1 MIFTK
6 EKKHVFFLLLSIGF
20 VLTFYFSLSK
30 KVSANCGCS
39 SGYYCPTTRTVQYKD
54 GCTSSCG
61 QNYSTG
67 TQRCCDGVNCVTT
80 TGFAAKSC
88 VKTGWGCYEEAASS
102 RIGEA
107 CCEKSACTPYSG
119 CYCGSLATSNQGYG
133 SKTVYCSDG
142 CGGTTSSTC
151 YCYACSIP
159 SCPSGTST
167 SGDYGF
173 KTTVSCTNSCGNSR
187 ANSCYCTS
195 ACTLPSCDSGTST
208 TGTGSLK
215 NTKTCTNNCN
225 QTRSQNCYYVCTP
238 ATCSGYEDPNNLTW
252 QDTNPGG
259 YREQELTI
267 PISNPPSGCPT
278 TTTKTCYTPNQQPI
292 LNSIAITP
300 IDPLQSLLPSS
311 TRNNLF
317 TEFTNTVLAADSKL
331 EVLGYT
337 SNDHSGTELNN
348 LVQLTAIYSDP
359 DGATDIQA
367 AYVWWSPESNKDN
380 FETPIKIDTTKTPKT
395 DYKDNWG
402 FMVTKNNSVYVPYI
416 TSTEKLWIPI
426 QPVGGIYKIPSTI
439 SGQNMVELSNISF
452 TANGSQVQLQGLLK
466 FLENDKVKT
475 EQYNLWGMANDTYG
489 FTAYQTGGNIKD
501 NDIWQDSGTNW
512 TIDMVQPAQPVITTS
527 TGENQ
532 IINLS
537 FTVTD
542 NEPDTTVTDD
552 LLSYVRV
559 DACYSGDGTPQPL
572 SVSGGNTNYI
582 LESCDS
588 VGSFSSID
596 INDDPDLI
604 HSTTPIPILNTSTFS
619 TTNPLEVNIG
629 SNNAGSIT
637 FYVTAMDKSGNYNQ
651 SHTTYKLNDW
661 VVVENGL
668 VFGATGVSSP
678 TRLLETDSWSGTT
691 SNIIENGFLI
701 EDNLDLT
708 NQVLL
713 GGKSSTLGFLQELVR
728 SSENLSFKVSN
739 FPGVPITSIYSELM
753 DIYNAKKTDSPE
765 LFDEQH
771 YTAFGDVLSES
782 CDTSK
787 YCVISSDTDIVIPE
801 DFTCNGHGLITSGG
815 NITITPDFINNTNS
829 DACILLANGNI
840 TIKPGSTDTE
850 NVHYDLLQAFLIA
863 GNNIIIEEDPSED
876 GLIVE
881 GGLIAFGNESS
892 NLSNILN
899 SRTIS
904 WGYRN
909 SYPVIAVNNNA
920 KYGLLSRDI
929 FGSQVEIFR
938 LEIGFKPY

>member
-1 MIFTK
+1 MFCIISVTYIF
-6 EKKHVFFLLLSIGF
+6 
-20 VLTFYFSLSK
+20 FSLARPT
-30 KVSANCGCS
+30 SALICADGYYCTSNNQYINGYRSPPTCWFQEYYTCNGQDSNCYSAGIYWYSTYDDCRNQVNVHGPYGCCLKDTTPTCTASCGACS
-39 SGYYCPTTRTVQYKD
+39 SGTY
-54 GCTSSCG
+54 
-61 QNYSTG
+61 YSTPPANYYVSG
-67 TQRCCDGVNCVTT
+67 
-80 TGFAAKSC
+80 
-88 VKTGWGCYEEAASS
+88 S
-102 RIGEA
+102 RT
-107 CCEKSACTPYSG
+107 CRRTD
-119 CYCGSLATSNQGYG
+119 
-133 SKTVYCSDG
+133 CS
-142 CGGTTSSTC
+142 TYT
-151 YCYACSIP
+151 
-159 SCPSGTST
+159 
-167 SGDYGF
+167 
-173 KTTVSCTNSCGNSR
+173 
-187 ANSCYCTS
+187 
-195 ACTLPSCDSGTST
+195 
-208 TGTGSLK
+208 
-215 NTKTCTNNCN
+215 
-225 QTRSQNCYYVCTP
+225 QNCYSACPTLS
-238 ATCSGYEDPNNLTW
+238 CSSSGYLDSCPAGSTCVTRTITQSVPSGCPSSKTCYLACPVASCQDYNSYDPNNLTW

-629 SNNAGSIT
+629 SNNTGSIT